1 MLAWKRWGCN
11 PTDSGFLLRPGLVAG
26 GIGDGEWNS
35 AAPWEEGNAGTL
47 PRDETG
53 PCSGPMPVDR
63 LELEERE
70 RRILAPYAQLSVET
84 RGREHQ
90 EDPPTW
96 RTQFQRDRDRVIHS
110 RAFRRLEYKTQVFL
124 NGSGDHLR
132 TRLTHTMEV
141 AAIARNIARALGLNE
156 DLAETIALAHDLGHP
171 PFGHKGEH
179 MLDRL
184 MREHGGFDHNRQSL
198 RIVEE
203 LEQKYPQF
211 EGLNLSWEVREGLA
225 KHQTGFDVPPGG
237 AAFTHHQPSLE
248 AQIANLA
255 DEITYYSHDLDDG
268 LDSGLLDEKKLLREV
283 DVWKGAARAVKKKFG
298 RLPAESRRYYT
309 IREIIDG
316 QVTDVVTTTEERLK
330 ATGVKSADAV
340 RANRRPLVT
349 YSLERKR
356 QNQELR
362 RFLYKNLYYHPVV
375 AEPNTRAI
383 RMLGEVFNYYIAHP
397 EQMGAAARRR
407 EAKVGLQRAVCDYL
421 ASMTDRYCIEEHHRL
436 FGLYVGHF
444 KPV

>member
-1 MLAWKRWGCN
+1 
-11 PTDSGFLLRPGLVAG
+11 
-26 GIGDGEWNS
+26 
-35 AAPWEEGNAGTL
+35 
-47 PRDETG
+47 
-53 PCSGPMPVDR
+53 MPVDR
-63 LELEERE
+63 LELEVRE

-84 RGREHQ
+84 RGRRHR

-141 AAIARNIARALGLNE
+141 AAISRNIARALGLNE
-156 DLAETIALAHDLGHP
+156 DLAETIALAHDLGHS
-171 PFGHKGEH
+171 PFGHKGEY

-184 MREHGGFDHNRQSL
+184 MKDHGGFDHNRQSL

-211 EGLNLSWEVREGLA
+211 DGLNLSWEVREGLA
-225 KHQTGFDVPPGG
+225 KHQTGFDRPPGG
-237 AAFTHHQPSLE
+237 ADFTRHQPSLE
-248 AQIANLA
+248 AQIANLS

-268 LDSGLLDEKKLLREV
+268 LDSGLLDEKRLLRDVE
-283 DVWKGAARAVKKKFG
+283 VWKVAAQAVRKKFG
-298 RLPAESRRYYT
+298 KLPAESRRYYT

-330 ATGVKSADAV
+330 AAGVQSADAV
-340 RANRRPLVT
+340 RANRRALVQ
-349 YSLERKR
+349 YSQVRKR
-356 QNQELR
+356 QNSELR

-375 AEPNTRAI
+375 AEPNKRAI
-383 RMLGEVFNYYIAHP
+383 RMLGEVFQYYLQHP
-397 EQMGAAARRR
+397 EQMGPAARRR
-407 EAKVGLQRAVCDYL
+407 EARVGLHRAVCDHL